1 MERIPSCTMPTFSKI
16 AVTLRATQP
25 AVLVICHASAIAV
38 ATSPTAMRPC
48 DHKVIASAA
57 MPTSSTAFIAVSD
70 RISVEIIRVCAR
82 NAAVCSS
89 TDSRTKASS
98 SRGLAN
104 SLTVRMLV

>member
-1 MERIPSCTMPTFSKI
+1 
-16 AVTLRATQP
+16 
-25 AVLVICHASAIAV
+25 
-38 ATSPTAMRPC
+38 MRPS
-48 DHKVIASAA
+48 DQSVTASAA
-57 MPTSSTAFIAVSD
+57 MPTSRTAFMAVSD

-89 TDSRTKASS
+89 TDSRTNASS